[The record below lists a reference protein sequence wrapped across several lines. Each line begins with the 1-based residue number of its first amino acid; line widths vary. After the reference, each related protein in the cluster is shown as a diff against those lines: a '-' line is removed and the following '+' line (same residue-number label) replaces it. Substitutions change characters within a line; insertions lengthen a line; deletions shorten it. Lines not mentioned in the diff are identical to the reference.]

1 MDFLSELYNIY
12 DKENIFTDEPM
23 NIHTTFRAGGPAKYL
38 VKPALT
44 SHIIDTIRLC
54 RKYDV
59 PYTVVGNGSNIL
71 VSDKGYDGLVILI
84 SDELGRV
91 EVNGKRITAGAGAML
106 SKVANA
112 ALKAS
117 LKGMEFAAGIP
128 GTVGGAC
135 VMNAGA
141 YGGEIKDVIV
151 SAKAVDRDGNIL
163 DFTVDEMELSYR
175 HSIFA
180 DNEYIIVEAV
190 FELEEGDV
198 AEISSIMK
206 ELAAKRREKQPLEY
220 PSAGST
226 FKRPTGYFAGA
237 LIEEAGLKGRGVGGA
252 RVSEKHAGFVINYDN
267 ATAADILDTINL
279 VKEEVAKKSS
289 VMLECEIKFLG
300 MF

>member
-12 DKENIFTDEPM
+12 DRENIFTDEPM

-190 FELEEGDV
+190 FELEEGDI

-237 LIEEAGLKGRGVGGA
+237 LIEECGLKGYSVGGA
-252 RVSEKHAGFVINYDN
+252 QVSEKHAGFVINKGD
-267 ATAADILDTINL
+267 ASAKDVLDLIKYIQDKVL
-279 VKEEVAKKSS
+279 SEKG
-289 VMLECEIKFLG
+289 VMLEPEVRLIEE
-300 MF
+300 